1 MNCFKT
7 YFNFLGKNKLFTA
20 VNLAGLSTS
29 LMFVLLISNMVF
41 RQLTVDKDM
50 KNTART
56 YIMTN
61 DNPVNNLKTE

>member
-20 VNLAGLSTS
+20 VNLAGLSIS

>member
-20 VNLAGLSTS
+20 VNLAGLSIS

-41 RQLTVDKDM
+41 RQPTVDKDM

>member
-7 YFNFLGKNKLFTA
+7 YFNFLGKNKLLTA
-20 VNLAGLSTS
+20 VNLAGLSIS

-56 YIMTN
+56 YIMKN
-61 DNPVNNLKTE
+61 DNPVKNLKTE